1 MTSVFT
7 NLNLTFRDE
16 KSGLVDSELVI
27 EMWWK
32 LTNIFISGW
41 SNDQGSSARLLRN
54 PIVIDLP
61 VIRFAIFL
69 PSIPAKFNVKIEILH
84 CIYWYEQ
91 WGNVISRRR
100 TLDRFKDLLQVVQTQ
115 AHFICLAKEKP
126 HWLGMNYYVNFLG
139 GIGSNG
145 FHIKWISGTI
155 EKIKSWGPF
164 RSYQLN
170 STANLAHLPRNW
182 AKWAELAVLFSW

>member
-1 MTSVFT
+1 MPEFVGFQTMGILVPYGITFDAVGVFGLAFYLLFRSWSTYCEVMTRVFT
-7 NLNLTFRDE
+7 NLNLAFRDE

-100 TLDRFKDLLQVVQTQ
+100 TLDRFKGLLQVVQI
-115 AHFICLAKEKP
+115 HILF
-126 HWLGMNYYVNFLG
+126 F
-139 GIGSNG
+139 S
-145 FHIKWISGTI
+145 HIKQIS
-155 EKIKSWGPF
+155 
-164 RSYQLN
+164 Y
-170 STANLAHLPRNW
+170 
-182 AKWAELAVLFSW
+182 V

>member
-1 MTSVFT
+1 MTKVFT

-16 KSGLVDSELVI
+16 KSELVDSGLVI
-27 EMWWK
+27 DMLWK

-54 PIVIDLP
+54 TVVVHLP

-100 TLDRFKDLLQVVQTQ
+100 TLDRFKGLLQVVQTQ
-115 AHFICLAKEKP
+115 AHLICLAYFQPKKV
-126 HWLGMNYYVNFLG
+126 HFRV
-139 GIGSNG
+139 
-145 FHIKWISGTI
+145 
-155 EKIKSWGPF
+155 KIDSF
-164 RSYQLN
+164 YHYSC
-170 STANLAHLPRNW
+170 
-182 AKWAELAVLFSW
+182 EF